1 MITPQDLYE
10 SPNALAQYYRH
21 FRVDERLL
29 LTGHS
34 HQAWPDCG
42 FKGQKEAW
50 LDAAQHVDNKWERAF
65 AKADEVRRGYA
76 WLLDDAG
83 GDIALGPNTHDLVV
97 KFLSALPLS
106 RRPKIV
112 TTDGEFHSIRRQVD
126 RLSEEDLEIIKVP
139 ALPAASLAARL
150 ADAVDD
156 RTAAVMVSSV
166 MFRNARIIP
175 GLGGV
180 MEACAKVGAELLV
193 DAYHSLN
200 VVPFSVESEGLAGAY
215 IVGAGYKYCQLGEGN
230 AFMRMPPNCTL
241 RPVIT
246 GWYAEFDALTAKRS
260 DERVAYGRGASRFAG
275 ATYDPTSHYRAAE
288 VFKFFEEKRLTPSL
302 LRQVSQ
308 HQIGLLAQLFD
319 KLDADQEL
327 IARDRSTRLEDIAG
341 FLVLQSPQA
350 PAIRLALET
359 GGVFTDHRDQVL
371 RLGPAP
377 YLSDDQLRSAMDVLG
392 EVIRSLA

>member
-42 FKGQKEAW
+42 FEGQKEAW
-50 LDAAQHVDNKWERAF
+50 LDAALHVDNKWERAF

-76 WLLDDAG
+76 RLLDDAG

-106 RRPKIV
+106 QRPKIV

-126 RLSEEDLEIIKVP
+126 RLLEENLEIIKVP
-139 ALPAASLAARL
+139 ALPAATLAARL

-246 GWYAEFDALTAKRS
+246 GWFAEFDALTAKRS

-308 HQIGLLAQLFD
+308 HQTGLLAQLFD
-319 KLDADQEL
+319 ELDADQGL
-327 IARDRSTRLEDIAG
+327 ITRDRSTRSEDIAG

-359 GGVFTDHRDQVL
+359 RGVFTDHRDQML

>member
-1 MITPQDLYE
+1 
-10 SPNALAQYYRH
+10 
-21 FRVDERLL
+21 

-42 FKGQKEAW
+42 FEGQKEAW
-50 LDAAQHVDNKWERAF
+50 LDAAQNVDNTWDRAF

-76 WLLDDAG
+76 RLLNDSS
-83 GDIALGPNTHDLVV
+83 GDIALAQNTHDLVV

-106 RRPKIV
+106 QRPRIV

-126 RLSEEDLEIIKVP
+126 RLAEENLEIFKVS
-139 ALPAASLAARL
+139 ATPAATLAARL
-150 ADAVDD
+150 AEAVDD
-156 RTAAVMVSSV
+156 RTATVMLSSV
-166 MFRNARIIP
+166 MFRNAQIIP

-200 VVPFSVESEGLAGAY
+200 VVPFSVESEGLASAY

-230 AFMRMPPNCTL
+230 GFLRTPKNSKL
-241 RPVIT
+241 RPIIT
-246 GWYAEFDALTAKRS
+246 GWFAEFDALTAQRNG
-260 DERVAYGRGASRFAG
+260 ERVAYGSGASRFAG

-288 VFKFFEEKRLTPSL
+288 VFRFFDEQRLTPSL

-308 HQIGLLAQLFD
+308 HQIGLLAELFD
-319 KLDADQEL
+319 ELDADPQL
-327 IARDRSTRLEDIAG
+327 ITRDRSTRLDNIGG
-341 FLVLQSPQA
+341 FLVLESPHA
-350 PAIRLALET
+350 PAIRSELET
-359 GGVFTDHRDQVL
+359 RGVFADHRDQAL

-377 YLSDDQLRSAMDVLG
+377 YLCDDQLKGAMDVLG
-392 EVIRSLA
+392 EVIRSLG